1 MAPLLEV
8 RDLSVHFGGLAAVK
22 DVTFNIEQGER
33 LAMIGPNGAGKT
45 TLFNLLTGQLKPT
58 GGQVLFKGKDITHAS
73 VHGRTQ
79 LGIARSFQITSL
91 FPNETV
97 RVNALIGLQGTRAGR
112 FRMFGAFNK
121 DKELRAAAMELLER
135 IDLWDKR
142 DEIVSSL
149 AYGEQR
155 KLEMALSL
163 ASDPEL
169 LLLDEPSCGLT
180 PTESADITERIK
192 DLGSKITVLMIAHD
206 MDLVF
211 GVAERIILLHFGE
224 ISCEGTCDEIRANQT
239 VKDIYMGS
247 HKSSHGGELRM
258 LVIKDIHTWY
268 GDSYVLQ
275 GVTMQVFDGSV
286 VALLGRN
293 GMGKTTTIRS
303 IMGLTPPK
311 KGQHRL
317 QRPGAGRSCAGE
329 DRAHGDRPGAAG
341 SHDLPVPVGDR
352 EPHDGGTSRRATGSV
367 DAGEGLRDLPPAQGA
382 RQEQGESPER
392 G

>member
-1 MAPLLEV
+1 MALLEV
-8 RDLSVHFGGLAAVK
+8 QDLSVHFGGLAAVK

-45 TLFNLLTGQLKPT
+45 TLFNLLTGQLKPS
-58 GGQVLFKGKDITHAS
+58 GGKVVFKGKDITHLH
-73 VHGRTQ
+73 VHARTQ

-97 RVNALIGLQGTRAGR
+97 RVNALIALQGTRSGR
-112 FRMFGAFNK
+112 YRMFGVFNK
-121 DKELRAAAMELLER
+121 DKVLRAAARELLES

-142 DEIVSSL
+142 DETVSAL

-180 PTESADITERIK
+180 PTESADITSRIR
-192 DLGSKITVLMIAHD
+192 DLGAKITVLMIAHD

-224 ISCEGTCDEIRANQT
+224 ITAEGTRDEIRANQM

-247 HKSSHGGELRM
+247 HKQGTAGG
-258 LVIKDIHTWY
+258 
-268 GDSYVLQ
+268 
-275 GVTMQVFDGSV
+275 
-286 VALLGRN
+286 
-293 GMGKTTTIRS
+293 
-303 IMGLTPPK
+303 
-311 KGQHRL
+311 
-317 QRPGAGRSCAGE
+317 
-329 DRAHGDRPGAAG
+329 
-341 SHDLPVPVGDR
+341 
-352 EPHDGGTSRRATGSV
+352 
-367 DAGEGLRDLPPAQGA
+367 
-382 RQEQGESPER
+382 
-392 G
+392 